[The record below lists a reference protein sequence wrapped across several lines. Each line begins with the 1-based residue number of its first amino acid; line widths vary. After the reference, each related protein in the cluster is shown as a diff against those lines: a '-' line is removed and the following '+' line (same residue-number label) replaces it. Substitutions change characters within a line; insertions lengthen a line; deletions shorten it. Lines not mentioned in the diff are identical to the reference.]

1 VGLGSL
7 LFLFHPSAK
16 VAMQRFTV
24 LLILLCVG
32 QSLGD
37 QGIQH
42 HVRHHRRN
50 RNRHTVNSV
59 VQHVAN
65 DTSAED
71 HTMNEV
77 HAIQQKLKAQLDAQD
92 KLKAKLEV
100 NSTDSG
106 HGEIKVNGPLPFD
119 FSKSFAAAVSL
130 AEGVPASSVK
140 VVDNRK
146 DPTQQGAIVLSF
158 EASKDTVAKVE
169 KDVADPES
177 KLANGALHSF
187 LVSSAEPLPP
197 SVQTVSQ
204 GSSPAAAPPSG
215 SIDFDTQMPFGEL
228 EPFGREDTAQELTE
242 QSVKES
248 DGMVDQLERA
258 EVSEEKR
265 AVFRALTRLRGEA
278 ITSFDGIARSQTGN
292 IDQYSKTN
300 KWRLSHPLH
309 HLANE
314 EADVSK
320 WAFPDAA
327 DF

>member
-1 VGLGSL
+1 
-7 LFLFHPSAK
+7 
-16 VAMQRFTV
+16 MQRFSVFFVSVCITAT
-24 LLILLCVG
+24 IG
-32 QSLGD
+32 ET
-37 QGIQH
+37 GIQH
-42 HVRHHRRN
+42 QYRHHRH
-50 RNRHTVNSV
+50 RHAVTPHNASV
-59 VQHVAN
+59 ENKTAGDDNIMTEVRALQH
-65 DTSAED
+65 
-71 HTMNEV
+71 
-77 HAIQQKLKAQLDAQD
+77 

-100 NSTDSG
+100 NSTSSG
-106 HGEIKVNGPLPFD
+106 VGEIKVNGPLPFD
-119 FSKSFAAAVSL
+119 FSKSFSTGVSL

-140 VVDNRK
+140 LVKTRE
-146 DPTQQGAIVLSF
+146 DPTQPGAIVLSF
-158 EASKDTVAKVE
+158 EASKDTVAKVQ

-177 KLANGALHSF
+177 KLSNGALHSF
-187 LVSSAEPLPP
+187 FVSSGELAATP
-197 SVQTVSQ
+197 VQVSSQ
-204 GSSPAAAPPSG
+204 GSVPAPGLVSG
-215 SIDFDTQMPFGEL
+215 SIDYDTEMPFGEL

-300 KWRLSHPLH
+300 KWRQTHPLH

>member
-1 VGLGSL
+1 
-7 LFLFHPSAK
+7 
-16 VAMQRFTV
+16 MQRVSV
-24 LLILLCVG
+24 LVSVALWC
-32 QSLGD
+32 LGLVAGET
-37 QGIQH
+37 GIQH
-42 HVRHHRRN
+42 HYRHRRH
-50 RNRHTVNSV
+50 RRAATPEVFSTVNK
-59 VQHVAN
+59 
-65 DTSAED
+65 SAAD
-71 HTMNEV
+71 GHIMNEV
-77 HAIQQKLKAQLDAQD
+77 RALQD

-100 NSTDSG
+100 NSTDCG

-158 EASKDTVAKVE
+158 EASKDTVVKVE

-204 GSSPAAAPPSG
+204 GSSPAAAPASG

>member
-1 VGLGSL
+1 
-7 LFLFHPSAK
+7 
-16 VAMQRFTV
+16 MQRVSV
-24 LLILLCVG
+24 LVSVALWCLGLVVG
-32 QSLGD
+32 ET
-37 QGIQH
+37 GIQH
-42 HVRHHRRN
+42 HYRHRRH
-50 RNRHTVNSV
+50 RRAATPEVFSTVNK
-59 VQHVAN
+59 
-65 DTSAED
+65 SAAD
-71 HTMNEV
+71 GHIMNEV
-77 HAIQQKLKAQLDAQD
+77 RALQD

-140 VVDNRK
+140 VVDNRT

-204 GSSPAAAPPSG
+204 GSSPAAAPASG

>member
-1 VGLGSL
+1 
-7 LFLFHPSAK
+7 
-16 VAMQRFTV
+16 MQRVSV
-24 LLILLCVG
+24 LVSVALWCLGLVVG
-32 QSLGD
+32 ET
-37 QGIQH
+37 GIQH
-42 HVRHHRRN
+42 HYRHRRH
-50 RNRHTVNSV
+50 RRAATPEVFSTVNK
-59 VQHVAN
+59 
-65 DTSAED
+65 SAAD
-71 HTMNEV
+71 GHIMNEV
-77 HAIQQKLKAQLDAQD
+77 RALQD

-100 NSTDSG
+100 NSTDTG

-204 GSSPAAAPPSG
+204 GSSPAAAPASG

>member
-1 VGLGSL
+1 
-7 LFLFHPSAK
+7 
-16 VAMQRFTV
+16 MQRV
-24 LLILLCVG
+24 SVVVSVALLCLGLVVG
-32 QSLGD
+32 ET
-37 QGIQH
+37 GIQH
-42 HVRHHRRN
+42 HFRHRRH
-50 RNRHTVNSV
+50 RHAVTPEVVSV
-59 VQHVAN
+59 VN
-65 DTSAED
+65 KSAADD
-71 HTMNEV
+71 HIMNEV
-77 HAIQQKLKAQLDAQD
+77 RALQD

-106 HGEIKVNGPLPFD
+106 HGQIKVNGPLPFD
-119 FSKSFAAAVSL
+119 FSKSFAVAVSL
-130 AEGVPASSVK
+130 AEGVPSSSVK
-140 VVDNRK
+140 LVDNRK
-146 DPTQQGAIVLSF
+146 DPTQPGAIVLSF

-187 LVSSAEPLPP
+187 LISSAEPVPTP
-197 SVQTVSQ
+197 VQTVSQ
-204 GSSPAAAPPSG
+204 GSSSPAAAPTSG
-215 SIDFDTQMPFGEL
+215 SIDYDTEMPFGEL

>member
-1 VGLGSL
+1 
-7 LFLFHPSAK
+7 
-16 VAMQRFTV
+16 MT
-24 LLILLCVG
+24 
-32 QSLGD
+32 D
-37 QGIQH
+37 
-42 HVRHHRRN
+42 
-50 RNRHTVNSV
+50 
-59 VQHVAN
+59 
-65 DTSAED
+65 D
-71 HTMNEV
+71 HIMNEV
-77 HAIQQKLKAQLDAQD
+77 EALQD
-92 KLKAKLEV
+92 KLKAKLAAK
-100 NSTDSG
+100 TADG
-106 HGEIKVNGPLPFD
+106 TRGEIKVNGPLPFD
-119 FSKSFAAAVSL
+119 FAKSFAAAVSL
-130 AEGVPASSVK
+130 AEGVPASAVN
-140 VVDNRK
+140 VVGNRK
-146 DPTQQGAIVLSF
+146 DPTQPGALVLSF
-158 EASKDTVAKVE
+158 EAPRDTVAKIE

-187 LVSSAEPLPP
+187 LVSSGEPVPT
-197 SVQTVSQ
+197 SVQTGVQ
-204 GSSPAAAPPSG
+204 GPAPAPATPASG
-215 SIDFDTQMPFGEL
+215 SIDYDTEMPFGEL

-300 KWRLSHPLH
+300 KWRQTHPLH

>member
-1 VGLGSL
+1 
-7 LFLFHPSAK
+7 
-16 VAMQRFTV
+16 MQRVSV
-24 LLILLCVG
+24 LVSVALWCLGLVVG
-32 QSLGD
+32 ET
-37 QGIQH
+37 GIQH
-42 HVRHHRRN
+42 HYRHRRH
-50 RNRHTVNSV
+50 RRAATPEVFSTVNK
-59 VQHVAN
+59 
-65 DTSAED
+65 SAAD
-71 HTMNEV
+71 GHIMNEV
-77 HAIQQKLKAQLDAQD
+77 RALQD

>member
-1 VGLGSL
+1 
-7 LFLFHPSAK
+7 
-16 VAMQRFTV
+16 
-24 LLILLCVG
+24 
-32 QSLGD
+32 
-37 QGIQH
+37 
-42 HVRHHRRN
+42 
-50 RNRHTVNSV
+50 
-59 VQHVAN
+59 
-65 DTSAED
+65 
-71 HTMNEV
+71 MNEV
-77 HAIQQKLKAQLDAQD
+77 RALED

-204 GSSPAAAPPSG
+204 GSSPAAAPASG

>member
-1 VGLGSL
+1 
-7 LFLFHPSAK
+7 
-16 VAMQRFTV
+16 MQRVSV
-24 LLILLCVG
+24 LVSVALWWLGLVVG
-32 QSLGD
+32 ET
-37 QGIQH
+37 GIQH
-42 HVRHHRRN
+42 HYRHRRH
-50 RNRHTVNSV
+50 RRAATPEVLSTVNK
-59 VQHVAN
+59 
-65 DTSAED
+65 SAAD
-71 HTMNEV
+71 GHIMNEV
-77 HAIQQKLKAQLDAQD
+77 RALED

-158 EASKDTVAKVE
+158 EASKDTVTKVE

-204 GSSPAAAPPSG
+204 GSSPAAAPASG